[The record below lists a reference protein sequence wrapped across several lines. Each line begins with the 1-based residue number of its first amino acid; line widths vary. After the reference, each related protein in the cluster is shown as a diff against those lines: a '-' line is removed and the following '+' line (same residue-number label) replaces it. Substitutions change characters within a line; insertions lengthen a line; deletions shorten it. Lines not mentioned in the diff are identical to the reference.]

1 MNEQTV
7 QEGKTFAF
15 VAYLT
20 LLGTLV
26 AFFMNQD
33 RKNEFTS
40 HHTRQGLGLG
50 LMYLIFAYFIGGFDS
65 WLITTSFWIFF
76 LVLYFYGMLGA
87 LTGKLNTLP
96 IIGEFFQKLF
106 KSIGQ

>member
-1 MNEQTV
+1 MTDQTI
-7 QEGKTFAF
+7 QEGKTYAF

-26 AFFMNQD
+26 AFFMNQE

-40 HHTRQGLGLG
+40 YHTRQALGLG
-50 LMYLIFAYFIGGFDS
+50 LLYLVFAYIIGGFDS

-76 LVLYFYGMLGA
+76 LVLYLYGMAGA

-96 IIGEFFQKLF
+96 VIGDYFQKLF